1 MTKQEARDMYAQKR
15 LQLTESERN
24 KFDDLLLIQFQ
35 KLVLPALH
43 YVHTYLAIDSKK
55 EFVTDNILNFLEFRH
70 PAIQFILP
78 RVNEV
83 TKQIESVLNTDELK
97 LQKNKWGIAEPVDGE
112 LINPNEIDMVIVP
125 LMAFDENGH
134 RVGYGKGYY
143 DKFLAQCRTDV
154 IKVGFSYF
162 EAIAKI
168 TDSASFDI
176 PLSYC
181 VTPHR
186 IYEFG

>member
-1 MTKQEARDMYAQKR
+1 M
-15 LQLTESERN
+15 QLTAGERN
-24 KFDDLLLIQFQ
+24 RYDDLLLIQFQ

-43 YVHTYLAIDSKK
+43 CVHTYLALESKK
-55 EFVTDNILNFLEFRH
+55 EFVTDAILHFLEFQH
-70 PAIQFILP
+70 PSVQFAIP
-78 RVNEV
+78 RVNAQTQEL
-83 TKQIESVLNTDELK
+83 ESVHHTEELRF
-97 LQKNKWGIAEPVDGE
+97 QQNKWGIMEPTDGD
-112 LINPNEIDMVIVP
+112 LIHAHEIDLVLVP
-125 LMAFDENGH
+125 LLAFDETGN

-143 DKFLAQCRTDV
+143 DKFLSQCRNDV
-154 IKVGFSYF
+154 LKVGFSYF
-162 EAIAKI
+162 EPIDKI

>member
-1 MTKQEARDMYAQKR
+1 MTKQELRHIYSQKR
-15 LQLTESERN
+15 LQLSVSERN
-24 KFDDLLLIQFQ
+24 RFDDLLLIQFQ
-35 KLVLPALH
+35 KLVLPALY
-43 YVHTYLAIDSKK
+43 YVHSYLAIESKK
-55 EFVTDNILNFLEFRH
+55 EFATDPILHFLEFQH
-70 PAIQFILP
+70 PDVQIAIP
-78 RVNEV
+78 RVNNA
-83 TKQIESVLNTDELK
+83 TQQLESVLHTEELK
-97 LQKNKWGIAEPVDGE
+97 FQTNKWGIAEPLDGTIIGPKE
-112 LINPNEIDMVIVP
+112 MDLVLVP
-125 LMAFDENGH
+125 LLAFDVTGS

-143 DKFLAQCRTDV
+143 DKFLAQCRADV

-162 EAIAKI
+162 EAADKI